1 MAMGEARQ
9 YARCPH
15 HVRMIALVAGDGRRL
30 VVWGIGATH
39 AEATADLGEDAPR
52 VDDCE
57 EYEIT
62 EAQAEVVRRGD
73 VSWPVVVPDPSYEDE
88 EREVAVLCRAA
99 FEFGVQCA
107 ISAMHKAEGGGE
119 S

>member
-1 MAMGEARQ
+1 
-9 YARCPH
+9 
-15 HVRMIALVAGDGRRL
+15 MIALVAGDGRRL

-88 EREVAVLCRAA
+88 TRDCLGLALHGRSGQGRNSREA
-99 FEFGVQCA
+99 
-107 ISAMHKAEGGGE
+107 
-119 S
+119 